1 MKTKSTFTINFD
13 SITNS
18 MQHIFDSL
26 QDSKVNILS
35 KKGKSY
41 VKMPLLLAI
50 VVGIIFPVAI
60 VVTLIL
66 TMLSFISIVIERE
79 SQEAPV
85 EIKYLENK

>member
-1 MKTKSTFTINFD
+1 MKTKSTFTINFN

-18 MQHIFDSL
+18 IQHIFDSL

>member
-18 MQHIFDSL
+18 IQHIFDSL

-50 VVGIIFPVAI
+50 LVGIIFPVAI